1 MAAVT
6 HKRARRLLVV
16 AAVGALHAGVCWVLL
31 GTRPLKIR
39 TGTTSLELTFL
50 TLDLPEG
57 VARRPAPVRASRPLV
72 RQNVA
77 IPPLNQPRPLSQPSA
92 APPGDEDNAIHPPID
107 WANELNRT
115 ARESVSGASA
125 AQPRVFGAAHVAPT
139 PRAKPPEFGWS
150 HSRTHRMERDPGSMA
165 IHLGDH
171 CIITFTP
178 LPFPVCTPG
187 TKEANGDL
195 FMHMR
200 DPPQSGDRQD
210 PP

>member
-1 MAAVT
+1 VAAVT
-6 HKRARRLLVV
+6 HKRVRRLWVIAV
-16 AAVGALHAGVCWVLL
+16 VGALHAGVCWVLL

-39 TGTTSLELTFL
+39 MGTPSLELTFL
-50 TLDLPEG
+50 TLDMPES
-57 VARRPAPVRASRPLV
+57 VARKPAAARRSRPLM
-72 RQNVA
+72 RQSVA
-77 IPPLNQPRPLSQPSA
+77 MPPLKQPRPLSQPSA
-92 APPGDEDNAIHPPID
+92 AAPGDEDNAIHPPID

-125 AQPRVFGAAHVAPT
+125 AQPRVFGAPHVAPT
-139 PRAKPPEFGWS
+139 QRAKSPEFGWL
-150 HSRTHRMERDPGSMA
+150 HSRTHRLERDPGSLA

-178 LPFPVCTPG
+178 LPFPLCTPG

-195 FMHMR
+195 FKHMR
-200 DPPQSGDRQD
+200 DPPQPGDWQD